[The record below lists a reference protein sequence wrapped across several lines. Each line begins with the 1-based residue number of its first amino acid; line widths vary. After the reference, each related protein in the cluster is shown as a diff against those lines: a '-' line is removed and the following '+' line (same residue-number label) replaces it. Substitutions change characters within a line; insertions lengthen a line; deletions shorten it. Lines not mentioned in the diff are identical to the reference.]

1 MATRSGALAATQGI
15 ANFASG
21 YQSDFIAQSIL
32 ADAYFL
38 TGDPIKT
45 GINYEYAVFDRADGI
60 SVPNTETSGNDPV
73 GAILSFGGSK
83 TTGTLKANRATTE
96 WYDAS
101 ANVTEADLLL
111 QLQGG
116 VKLATQALVTG
127 RFQRIITSVT
137 NAATAGTA
145 ITGSNEAVSII
156 QENLE
161 TVQKACGG
169 YCSLRVMFG
178 ASAFRLFA
186 NNTKVQGRIT
196 GGATR
201 AIPATPTEEDVAR
214 LLGFNCQVK
223 VTSAVYNSAAPGQTA
238 SGAFVLGD
246 SILIAAVSPAPNT
259 QDPAGAKVF
268 EGMGGT
274 SFSPTF
280 EAHGNGMHERASWG
294 WYEKVEIVNSAAL
307 RKLAISAA

>member
-60 SVPNTETSGNDPV
+60 TVPNTETSGNDPV

-101 ANVTEADLLL
+101 ANITEADLLL

-127 RFQRIITSVT
+127 RFKRIIDSVT
-137 NAATAGTA
+137 TAATAGTA
-145 ITGSNEAVSII
+145 IVSASSEAVSII

-161 TVQKACGG
+161 AVQKACGG

-186 NNTKVQGRIT
+186 NAAKVQGRIT

-223 VTSAVYNSAAPGQTA
+223 VTTAVFNSAAPGQTA
-238 SGAFVLGD
+238 AGSFVLGD

-294 WYEKVEIVNSAAL
+294 WYEKVEITNAAAL
-307 RKLAISAA
+307 RKIAIS

>member
-60 SVPNTETSGNDPV
+60 TVPNTETSGNDPV

-83 TTGTLKANRATTE
+83 TPGTLKANRATTE

-101 ANVTEADLLL
+101 ANITEADLLL

-127 RFQRIITSVT
+127 RFKRIIDSVT
-137 NAATAGTA
+137 TAATAGTA
-145 ITGSNEAVSII
+145 IVSASSEAVSII

-161 TVQKACGG
+161 AVQKACGG

-178 ASAFRLFA
+178 ASAFRLFSNA
-186 NNTKVQGRIT
+186 AKVQGRIT

-223 VTSAVYNSAAPGQTA
+223 VTTAVYNSAAPGQTA
-238 SGAFVLGD
+238 AGSFVLGD

-294 WYEKVEIVNSAAL
+294 WYEKVEITNAAAL
-307 RKLAISAA
+307 RKIAIS